1 MSAFAERVHTRVFP
15 PRLCETRRLCRR
27 CARSS
32 LSRHGQS
39 DIQPS
44 GFITAYTEPREE
56 AFCSSWRA
64 SLSSLREPSQPL
76 PAKHSCGGGRRGP
89 ALVAAFGSVVRG
101 PSRDLGPL

>member
-1 MSAFAERVHTRVFP
+1 MSAFAERVHTRVSP
-15 PRLCETRRLCRR
+15 PRLCETRRLCKR

-32 LSRHGQS
+32 LSRRGQS

-76 PAKHSCGGGRRGP
+76 PVKHSCGGGRRRA
-89 ALVAAFGSVVRG
+89 ALVAAFGSVVRE
-101 PSRDLGPL
+101 PSRDLGLL